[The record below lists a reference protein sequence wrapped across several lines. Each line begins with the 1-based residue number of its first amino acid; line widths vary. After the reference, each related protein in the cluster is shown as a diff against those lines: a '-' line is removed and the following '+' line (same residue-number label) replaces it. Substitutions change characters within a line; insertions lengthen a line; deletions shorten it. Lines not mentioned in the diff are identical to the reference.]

1 MVASASACCVTSH
14 HAAPGIGR
22 QQRPGAV
29 YLFSVLDFA
38 NRAIMARCEKNA
50 TLAFMINPA
59 ATPLTR
65 REEYINLVA
74 CVVFMT
80 LPLFFFRM
88 LPVWYVVPVAVL
100 FAGLLLKPFR
110 KALLRL
116 WFLFSHALGTVNTS
130 VLLFL
135 IYFFL
140 ITPYALLF
148 RKKAG
153 GNYILRK
160 PQQQT
165 LFRTREHLVEKTDF
179 EKSW

>member
-1 MVASASACCVTSH
+1 MVASSSACCATSH
-14 HAAPGIGR
+14 HAAPGVGQ

-29 YLFSVLDFA
+29 YLFSILGLA
-38 NRAIMARCEKNA
+38 NRAIMNRCEKNA
-50 TLAFMINPA
+50 TLAFMINLPA
-59 ATPLTR
+59 TSLSR
-65 REEYINLVA
+65 RDEYINLFA
-74 CVVFMT
+74 CAAFMA
-80 LPLFFFRM
+80 LLLFFFQM

-110 KALLRL
+110 KALLQSWL
-116 WFLFSHALGTVNTS
+116 LFSRALGTINTG